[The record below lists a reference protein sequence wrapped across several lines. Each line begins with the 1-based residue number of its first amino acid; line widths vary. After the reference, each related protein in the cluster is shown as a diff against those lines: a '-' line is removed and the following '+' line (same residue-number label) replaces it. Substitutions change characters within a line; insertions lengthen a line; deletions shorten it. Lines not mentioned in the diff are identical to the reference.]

1 MANSL
6 APSKFED
13 LAKDMLK
20 SMGKWLPEEKFN
32 PIYEYYVR
40 FNENNS
46 FDKEWGTKLSE
57 SLENL

>member
-1 MANSL
+1 VANSL

-40 FNENNS
+40 FVENNS
-46 FDKEWGTKLSE
+46 FD
-57 SLENL
+57 